1 MKNLK
6 LIFLLL
12 TLLANSK
19 GFSQSK
25 PEKVPRYT
33 QEIHDEKWYNTQA
46 ELWESEVKKDPKNED
61 SWLNLYTAY
70 RSLWVVNKYS
80 EATNKKV
87 AEVVDRME
95 KAIPETFTFN
105 LTKGWLLGCWDPASM
120 KYIQKAYQLQPENP
134 ATYHELS
141 VRYEVDLNYEKRKEF
156 HIKMFEKSDI
166 SQGLLNYNYNVLA
179 SLEKDAI
186 LLTVG
191 DNDTY
196 PAWMIQDALGFRTDV
211 TIINTSLVGLN
222 EYRVKLFNKAGIVQN
237 TAKSNA
243 LQVIEPFTA
252 ESKKAWEKRLIE
264 TIVENSGG
272 KPVYLALTMGNSE
285 SYTGIK
291 DKLYITGLG
300 MKYSEEKMDNIS
312 FIRKNYEKKF
322 LLDYIKASFETDK
335 SQNIVTL
342 CNQNYIAPFTLL
354 YKHYRTT
361 EEAEKA
367 EELKQLIL
375 KLAADGNREKEVSE
389 MLK

>member
-6 LIFLLL
+6 LTCLLFALLL
-12 TLLANSK
+12 CSK

-25 PEKVPRYT
+25 PEKVTRYT
-33 QEIHDEKWYNTQA
+33 QEIHDEKWYQTQA
-46 ELWESEVKKDPKNED
+46 DLWEIEVKKDPKNEG

-70 RSLWVVNKYS
+70 RSLWIVNLYS
-80 EATNKKV
+80 EEANKKV
-87 AEVVDRME
+87 IETVDRME

-105 LTKGWLLGCWDPASM
+105 LTKGWLLGCWDPTSM

-156 HIKMFEKSDI
+156 HLKMFEKNDI

-186 LLTVG
+186 LLTIG

-196 PAWMIQDALGFRTDV
+196 PAWMVQDVLGFRTDV
-211 TIINTSLVGLN
+211 TIINTSLAGIN
-222 EYRVKLFNKAGIVQN
+222 EYREKLFKKSGIN
-237 TAKSNA
+237 PTISALNA
-243 LQVIEPFTA
+243 LQVKERFTA
-252 ESKKAWEKRLIE
+252 ESKKIWEKLLIE

-272 KPVYLALTMGNSE
+272 KPVYIALTLGNSE
-285 SYTGIK
+285 SYSRIK
-291 DKLYITGLG
+291 DKLYITGLA
-300 MKYSEEKMDNIS
+300 MRYSEEKIDNIS

-322 LLDYIKASFETDK
+322 LLDYIKANFQTDK
-335 SQNIVTL
+335 SKNFVNLI
-342 CNQNYIAPFTLL
+342 NQNYIAPFTLL

-367 EELKQLIL
+367 EEVKQLIL
-375 KLAADGNREKEVSE
+375 KVAKDGNREKEVSE

>member
-6 LIFLLL
+6 LICLLL
-12 TLLANSK
+12 ALLLCSK

-25 PEKVPRYT
+25 PEKVPKFT
-33 QEIHDEKWYNTQA
+33 QEIHDEKWYQTQA
-46 ELWESEVKKDPKNED
+46 DLWEIEVKKDPKNED

-70 RSLWVVNKYS
+70 RSISVINIYS
-80 EATNKKV
+80 EASNKKV
-87 AEVVDRME
+87 VDVVDRME
-95 KAIPETFTFN
+95 KAIPESFTFN

-120 KYIQKAYQLQPENP
+120 KYIQKAYQLQPENS
-134 ATYHELS
+134 ATYNELS

-156 HIKMFEKSDI
+156 HIKMFEKNVI

-186 LLTVG
+186 LLTIG

-196 PAWMIQDALGFRTDV
+196 PAWMIQDALDFRTDV
-211 TIINTSLVGLN
+211 TIINTSLAGIN
-222 EYRVKLFNKAGIVQN
+222 EYRVKLFKKAGIVPN
-237 TAKSNA
+237 AANLNA
-243 LQVIEPFTA
+243 LQVNERFTA
-252 ESKKAWEKRLIE
+252 ESKKVWEKLLIK

-272 KPVYLALTMGNSE
+272 KPVYLALTMGNSD
-285 SYTGIK
+285 SYNAIK
-291 DKLYITGLG
+291 DKLYITGLAL
-300 MKYSEEKMDNIS
+300 KYSEEKPDNIS

-322 LLDYIKASFETDK
+322 LLDYLKVPFETDK

-342 CNQNYIAPFTLL
+342 CNQNYIAPFILL

-361 EEAEKA
+361 EETEKSD
-367 EELKQLIL
+367 ELKHLIL
-375 KLAADGNREKEVSE
+375 KIATDGKREKEVSE

>member
-6 LIFLLL
+6 LTFLLL
-12 TLLANSK
+12 TLLINSK

-33 QEIHDEKWYNTQA
+33 QEIHDKKWYQTQA
-46 ELWESEVKKDPKNED
+46 DLWEIEVKKDPKSED

-70 RSLWVVNKYS
+70 RSLWVLNIYS
-80 EATNKKV
+80 EASNKKV
-87 AEVVDRME
+87 TEVVDRME
-95 KAIPETFTFN
+95 KVIPESFTFN
-105 LTKGWLLGCWDPASM
+105 LTKGWLMGCWDPASM

-141 VRYEVDLNYEKRKEF
+141 VRYEVELNYEKRKEF

-186 LLTVG
+186 LFTIG

-196 PAWMIQDALGFRTDV
+196 PAWMIQDVLGFRTDV
-211 TIINTSLVGLN
+211 TIINTSLAGIN
-222 EYRVKLFNKAGIVQN
+222 DYREKLFKKAGILQN
-237 TAKSNA
+237 TAKTNA
-243 LQVIEPFTA
+243 LQVKEPFTA
-252 ESKKAWEKRLIE
+252 ESREVWEKLLIKSV
-264 TIVENSGG
+264 VENSGS
-272 KPVYLALTMGNSE
+272 KPVYFALTMGNSE
-285 SYTGIK
+285 SFSGIK
-291 DKLYITGLG
+291 DKLYITGLAL
-300 MKYSEEKMDNIS
+300 KYSEEKIDNIS

-322 LLDYIKASFETDK
+322 LLDYIKANFQTDK
-335 SQNIVTL
+335 SKNFVNLI
-342 CNQNYIAPFTLL
+342 NQNYIAPFTLL

-367 EELKQLIL
+367 EEVKQLIL
-375 KLAADGNREKEVSE
+375 KVAKDGNREKEVSE